1 VGRTAQ
7 PPNAIFPALMK
18 QKRLLA
24 YVVVAALLAALF
36 YVQFRTWRRF
46 DWDVFLAQTREVTRG
61 WGPIH
66 IFLGIAFTYIAYF
79 MRAVRWRI
87 FLRPVK
93 KTTSAALVAPTL
105 IGFTGIALLGRLG
118 EMIRPYLISRKL
130 GLPFS
135 SQLAVWTVERIFDF
149 GGFAVLLIGTIF
161 FSPSLK
167 SLEYYGDFRKGG
179 LLLVAFVAGLAIAA
193 WIIRVKG
200 ESVAGWIE
208 RRSAHPG
215 TGLGH
220 KIAAR
225 IREFGGGL
233 NTIHGFSEFVQLA
246 AVSIGMWFLIALAY
260 HQVID
265 AYGPLLQTVAFP
277 HVFFLMFASMLGS
290 LVQLPGVGGGSQLG
304 TITTL
309 QRVFDIH
316 PEVAASCGIL
326 LWIVTFMTV
335 IPTGL
340 VLAHRERLSLRKLS
354 EESQAEEGLA
364 EA

>member
-1 VGRTAQ
+1 M
-7 PPNAIFPALMK
+7 NK
-18 QKRLLA
+18 KRLLA
-24 YVVVAALLAALF
+24 YVLVAAVLAALF

-46 DWDVFLAQTREVTRG
+46 DWDVFLSQTREVTRG

-118 EMIRPYLISRKL
+118 EMIRPYLIARKL
-130 GLPFS
+130 ELPFS

-149 GGFAVLLIGTIF
+149 GGFAVLLICAIFLPGGTLRTL
-161 FSPSLK
+161 P
-167 SLEYYGDFRKGG
+167 YYGQFRKGG

-193 WIIRVKG
+193 WIISAKG
-200 ESVAGWIE
+200 ESLAAWIE
-208 RRSAHPG
+208 RRSARHG

-220 KIAAR
+220 KLAAR
-225 IREFGGGL
+225 VREFRGGL
-233 NTIHGFSEFVQLA
+233 NTIHGLSEFVQLA

-260 HQVID
+260 EQVVR
-265 AYGPLLQTVAFP
+265 AYAAPLHTV
-277 HVFFLMFASMLGS
+277 VFAYVFLLMFASMLGS
-290 LVQLPGVGGGSQLG
+290 LVQLPGVGGGSQLA

-309 QRVFDIH
+309 QRVFDIP

-326 LWIVTFMTV
+326 LWMVTFMTV

-354 EESQAEEGLA
+354 RESQAEEGFA

>member
-1 VGRTAQ
+1 M
-7 PPNAIFPALMK
+7 NK
-18 QKRLLA
+18 KRLFV
-24 YVVVAALLAALF
+24 YVVVAAVLAALF

-66 IFLGIAFTYIAYF
+66 IFLGIAFIYVAYF
-79 MRAVRWRI
+79 LRAVRWRI
-87 FLRPVK
+87 FLRPVR
-93 KTTSAALVAPTL
+93 KTTAAALVAPTI
-105 IGFTGIALLGRLG
+105 IGFTGVALLGRLG
-118 EMIRPYLISRKL
+118 EMIRPYLIARKVD
-130 GLPFS
+130 LPFS

-149 GGFAVLLIGTIF
+149 GGFAVLLIGVIF

-167 SLEYYGDFRKGG
+167 SLYYYAAFRKGG
-179 LLLVAFVAGLAIAA
+179 LLLVAFVAALAIAA
-193 WIIRVKG
+193 WIINAKG
-200 ESVAGWIE
+200 ESVAAWIE
-208 RRSAHPG
+208 RRSARHG
-215 TGLGH
+215 AGLGH

-225 IREFGGGL
+225 VREFRGGL

-246 AVSIGMWFLIALAY
+246 AVSIGMWFLNALAY

-265 AYGPLLQTVAFP
+265 AYGPLLQTVVLP
-277 HVFFLMFASMLGS
+277 RVFLLIFASILGS
-290 LVQLPGVGGGSQLG
+290 LVQLPGVGGGSQLA

-326 LWIVTFMTV
+326 LWMVTFMTV

-354 EESQAEEGLA
+354 EESQVEEDLA